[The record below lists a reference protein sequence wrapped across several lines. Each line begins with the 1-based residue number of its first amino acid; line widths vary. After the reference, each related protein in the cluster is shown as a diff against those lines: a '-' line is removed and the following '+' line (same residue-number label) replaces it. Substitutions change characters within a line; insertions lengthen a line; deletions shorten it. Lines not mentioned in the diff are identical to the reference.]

1 MPLGPLRQVAVVGI
15 GMTEVSRVSTRGAL
29 GFAADALR
37 LALDDAGLRAEDVD
51 GLFTNVGNPLA
62 VDYDRMAEAFG
73 LRIRA
78 AVQTWSHGRFVG
90 PALQAAVQAVALGT
104 ADVAACVGGVAFSGL
119 GVVGGSGDLEG
130 TRQGGGSHGELPH
143 YGMTAPGAGAAM
155 AFRRY
160 CARYGYDP
168 ELISAVPIAF
178 RRHARRNA
186 NAQMTKALE
195 RADYAAQPY
204 VVEPLRRP
212 DFALLSDGG
221 GCVLVTTVERARDL
235 RQPAVVIGGMQGLRA
250 GRDEFIFAPPGLGV
264 FSQGDTRRA
273 EDNPVYA
280 MAGLTGPGDV
290 DSLQLYDAF
299 SPNVVFVLE
308 RFGFTGEGEAL
319 EWLQNGRIELGGDL
333 PTNTAGGLLSEAH
346 ICGWGH
352 MIEATRQIRGQA
364 GARQVADCEVVQ
376 WATPFGDSLIF
387 QKDR

>member
-1 MPLGPLRQVAVVGI
+1 MPLGPLRQVAIVGI
-15 GMTEVSRVSTRGAL
+15 GMTEVSRVSERSAL
-29 GFAADALR
+29 DFSAEALR

-51 GLFTNVGNPLA
+51 GLFTNVGYPLA

-73 LRIRA
+73 LSIRA
-78 AVQTWSHGRFVG
+78 AVQTWTHGRFVG
-90 PALQAAVQAVALGT
+90 PALQSAVQAVALGT
-104 ADVAACVGGVAFSGL
+104 TDVAACVAGVSFSGL
-119 GVVGGSGDLEG
+119 GLVGGAGDAEG
-130 TRQGGGSHGELPH
+130 LRQGGGSHGELPH

-160 CARYGYDP
+160 CARYGQEP
-168 ELISAVPIAF
+168 GLISAVPIAF
-178 RRHARRNA
+178 RRHARLNP
-186 NAQMTKALE
+186 NAQMTKPLE
-195 RADYAAQPY
+195 REDYDAQPY

-221 GCVLVTTVERARDL
+221 GCLLVTTVERARDL
-235 RQPAVVIGGMQGLRA
+235 RQPAVVISGMQGLHA

-264 FSQGDTRRA
+264 FSQSDTRRV

-280 MAGLTGPGDV
+280 MAGLAGPGDV

-299 SPNVVFVLE
+299 SPNLVFVLE

-352 MIEATRQIRGQA
+352 MIEAARQLRGQA
-364 GARQVADCEVVQ
+364 GARQVADCEIVQ
-376 WATPFGDSLIF
+376 WATSFGDSLILS
-387 QKDR
+387 KDR